1 MNATDSNG
9 CPFED
14 SFEVTEP
21 EALLASYETTPEYCD
36 QGDGSATL
44 DIAGGVGNYTVSA
57 SEGNVDDNL
66 IYNLSSGSITAT
78 VEDGN
83 GCIWEEN
90 VDIEFVPPHVV
101 FFSPDPMLSC
111 VELQIE
117 VEGYVTGGSSDY
129 EYVWSTTNGNII
141 GATNQ
146 SSIMVD
152 EPGDYNLEVYDL
164 FSGCTTDNTIAVTT
178 TADLPEVEAGDD
190 TPISC
195 ENLLPVLQ
203 GEVMWPIKLPGQPM
217 MEILFPVEIHIIL
230 PLMRPELM
238 S

>member
-1 MNATDSNG
+1 
-9 CPFED
+9 
-14 SFEVTEP
+14 
-21 EALLASYETTPEYCD
+21 
-36 QGDGSATL
+36 
-44 DIAGGVGNYTVSA
+44 
-57 SEGNVDDNL
+57 
-66 IYNLSSGSITAT
+66 
-78 VEDGN
+78 
-83 GCIWEEN
+83 
-90 VDIEFVPPHVV
+90 
-101 FFSPDPMLSC
+101 MLSC

-203 GEVMWPIKLPGQPM
+203 GEGDVANQATWTTDDGNIVSGGDTYNPTVDAPGTYVIEVVNPNNSCINSDTVVVLNQLAPAEAQFQYQSSGLTIIGNDVSPAATCQDGYGPLVTGILLQIKTHNTLIPQKEVMKS
-217 MEILFPVEIHIIL
+217 V
-230 PLMRPELM
+230 
-238 S
+238 